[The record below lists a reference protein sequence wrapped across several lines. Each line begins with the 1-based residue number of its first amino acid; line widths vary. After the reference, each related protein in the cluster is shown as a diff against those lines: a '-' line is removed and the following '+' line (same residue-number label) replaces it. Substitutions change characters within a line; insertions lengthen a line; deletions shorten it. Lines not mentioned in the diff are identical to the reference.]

1 MVVKSD
7 VPKVQELIAP
17 TVEALRNLGGSG
29 TLQEIND
36 EVATLLALDEN
47 IQDLSMGDSHDTW
60 FGYRCRWA
68 RTYLKWMDLVENSER
83 GVWALTP
90 TGATATQELIASVW
104 REAKKVA
111 QRKKETETLSNIDE
125 QDDDAADDIDDW
137 KDQILETMK
146 RMTPDA
152 FERLCQRILR
162 ESGFSQVVVTG
173 RSGDGGID
181 GSGVLRINL
190 ISFQTLFQ
198 CKRYKD
204 AVGSDVVRDFRGAMI
219 GRADKGLIIT
229 TGRFT
234 AQAQKEAT
242 RDGAPAIELIDGDEL
257 CEILRDLRLG
267 ISVEVIEKTS
277 VDESFFSGM

>member
-1 MVVKSD
+1 MATKAD
-7 VPKVQELIAP
+7 VPKVQDLIPP
-17 TVEALRNLGGSG
+17 TVQALRSLGGSG
-29 TLQEIND
+29 TLHEIND
-36 EVATLLALDEN
+36 EIASLLELDESV
-47 IQDLSMGDSHDTW
+47 QGLSMGDSHDTW

-68 RTYLKWMDLVENSER
+68 RTYLKWMELVENSER
-83 GVWALTP
+83 GVWALTQV
-90 TGATATQELIASVW
+90 GAHASRDLIGSVW
-104 REAKKVA
+104 KEAKKVA
-111 QRKKETETLSNIDE
+111 SQKSEKEPKADIVAQDE
-125 QDDDAADDIDDW
+125 GVEAELGDW
-137 KDQILETMK
+137 KDQTLEIMK
-146 RMTPDA
+146 RMPPET
-152 FERLCQRILR
+152 FERLCQRVLR
-162 ESGFSQVVVTG
+162 EAGFSQVVVTG

-257 CEILRDLRLG
+257 CDILREMRLG
-267 ISVEVIEKTS
+267 VSVKVVETTS
-277 VDESFFSGM
+277 VDGDFFARI